1 MVLAN
6 GKVKLVDFGMAAVL
20 PDRGCMLHEFGKGTP
35 LYQVTWLRTGCGTPL
50 GRVERAV
57 YAARR
62 LLILCAV

>member
-35 LYQVTWLRTGCGTPL
+35 LYQVTWLLSATPL
-50 GRVERAV
+50 GQVERAAH
-57 YAARR
+57 AARR
-62 LLILCAV
+62 LLIVCTV